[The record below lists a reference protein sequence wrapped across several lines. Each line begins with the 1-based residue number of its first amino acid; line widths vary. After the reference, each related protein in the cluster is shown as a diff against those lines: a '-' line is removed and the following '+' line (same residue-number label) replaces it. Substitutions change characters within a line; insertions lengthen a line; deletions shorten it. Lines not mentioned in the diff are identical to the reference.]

1 MERIVVLLLVLTLLG
16 PGGAAWAQSAPRAS
30 GVKQASYN
38 VGSVLATLVY
48 TPLKAGLCL
57 VGGASSGFAFLS
69 GGAEAQR
76 AVASASCKGT
86 WVITPNVL
94 RSRERLDVIG
104 EIPGIPE
111 IP

>member
-1 MERIVVLLLVLTLLG
+1 MERIVVLLLGLTLLG
-16 PGGAAWAQSAPRAS
+16 PGGAAWAQSAPLVCGA
-30 GVKQASYN
+30 KQVSYN

-76 AVASASCKGT
+76 AVASVSCKGT

-94 RSRERLDVIG
+94 RSKEPLEFIGDV
-104 EIPGIPE
+104 PGIPE

>member
-16 PGGAAWAQSAPRAS
+16 PGGAAWAQSAPRGS
-30 GVKQASYN
+30 GVKRASYN
-38 VGSVLATLVY
+38 VGSVLATLLY

-94 RSRERLDVIG
+94 RSKAPLDFVG
-104 EIPGIPE
+104 EIPE

>member
-16 PGGAAWAQSAPRAS
+16 PGEAAWAQSAPRGS
-30 GVKQASYN
+30 GVKRASYN
-38 VGSVLATLVY
+38 VGSVLATLLY

-86 WVITPNVL
+86 WVITPKVL
-94 RSRERLDVIG
+94 RGKEPLDVIG
-104 EIPGIPE
+104 EIPE